1 MKNAKQPPFL
11 RKDVA
16 ERVNFIIDHYAD
28 GNKKAFATATK
39 INAGTVS
46 RLTSGELSVAK
57 YADKIITAYPVIR
70 KEWLLG
76 DAPGE
81 SPFLDVES
89 QSVVRAKLE
98 ERIAA
103 RENEINILQRHIE
116 TLTQQLVFMQ
126 KLLRKDE

>member
-1 MKNAKQPPFL
+1 M
-11 RKDVA
+11 
-16 ERVNFIIDHYAD
+16 I
-28 GNKKAFATATK
+28 
-39 INAGTVS
+39 
-46 RLTSGELSVAK
+46 LS
-57 YADKIITAYPVIR
+57 AYPVIR

-81 SPFLDVES
+81 SPFVDVES